1 VYVGRIRRKL
11 TAAAAGEH
19 IVTLRGA
26 GYRFD
31 PDPACASTSDGP
43 ASG

>member
-1 VYVGRIRRKL
+1 MGRIRRKL

-31 PDPACASTSDGP
+31 PEPACESASNGP